1 MRRPLMR
8 RLSSFGF
15 ALSLV
20 CSAACREGDGIVVTD
35 LRFEGV
41 KSVSEAQ
48 LRAALATAE
57 SSWLPWGP
65 KRYFDRAQFE
75 ADLRRIE
82 AFYADR
88 GYPDAKVVAF
98 DVDLNDRQDG
108 AAITIRIEEGRP
120 VIVRSVRFEGFDVIP
135 PEHLERLREDVPLRE
150 GAPRDRAAVQVTR
163 ERALDELRDHGYPYA
178 QVEVREE
185 PAGERAVAIA
195 YRAEPGTIAYFGP
208 IEIVGNTSV
217 DDDVVRRQL
226 TYRPGQLFR
235 YGQIQE
241 SQRRLY
247 GLELFEFANIETV
260 QTGERSA
267 EVPTRVTV
275 TEGKHRKVEFSVGWG
290 SEEKLRAEG
299 RWRHVNFFGGAR
311 TLGLQARWSSLDRG
325 VRLNFNQPYL
335 FHPAYSLDL
344 AAENWHSDQ
353 PAYRLDSRGGRLTVT
368 RQISAGEP
376 LRPRRAVTTASLG
389 LVHQWEDYSIS
400 REALEDLSFRDE
412 LIALRLDP
420 RTGTGGGLLVALD
433 LDLQRNTTGNLLDAR
448 QGYFAGFHLEQAGGW
463 LPGDFDYYEL
473 SLEGRHYL
481 TVAERFVWANRLRVA
496 TLDGPDPIAE
506 HVPFFKRYFLGG
518 SSSLRGWG
526 RFEVSPLS
534 GAGLPLG
541 GHSMLEA
548 SSELRMPVW
557 GDFSL
562 VLFVDAGNAWT
573 APWGFDFGD
582 LRYDV
587 GPGVRYLT
595 PVGPFRFDVG
605 YQLNP
610 IPGLLVDGRPQPRR
624 FRIHLSIGQA
634 F

>member
-1 MRRPLMR
+1 MRTLVC
-8 RLSSFGF
+8 G
-15 ALSLV
+15 ALAASLV
-20 CSAACREGDGIVVTD
+20 CSAGCRDGEGIVVRD
-35 LRFEGV
+35 LDFEGV
-41 KSVSEAQ
+41 KAVDEAQ

-57 SSWLPWGP
+57 SSWLPWGA
-65 KRYFDRAQFE
+65 KRYFDREQFE

-88 GYPDAKVVAF
+88 GYPDAKVASF
-98 DVDLNDRQDG
+98 DVELSERQDSVR
-108 AAITIRIEEGRP
+108 ITVRIEEGRP
-120 VIVRSVRFEGFDVIP
+120 ILVERIEFTGFDVIP
-135 PEHLERLREDVPLRE
+135 PDHFRRLRESVPLRE
-150 GAPRDRAAVQVTR
+150 GAPRDRAAVQLTR

-178 QVEVREE
+178 RVEVREE
-185 PAGERAVAIA
+185 PAGERAVAIT

-260 QTGERSA
+260 QPENPAA

-275 TEGKHRKVEFSVGWG
+275 TEGKHRKVEFSIGWG
-290 SEEKLRAEG
+290 SEEKVRAEG

-325 VRLNFNQPYL
+325 LRASFNQPYL

-344 AAENWHSDQ
+344 TAENWHSDQ
-353 PAYRLDSRGGRLTVT
+353 PAYRLDSRGGRATVT
-368 RQISAGEP
+368 RQIAAGEP
-376 LRPRRAVTTASLG
+376 LGPRRAVTTASLG
-389 LVHQWEDYSIS
+389 LVYQWEDYAIS

-420 RTGTGGGLLVALD
+420 RTGTGGGLLVGLD
-433 LDLQRNTTGNLLDAR
+433 FDLQRNTTGNLLDAR
-448 QGYFAGFHLEQAGGW
+448 QGYFAGLHLERAGGW

-473 SLEGRHYL
+473 SLEGRHYW
-481 TVAERFVWANRLRVA
+481 TIAERFVWANRLRVA
-496 TLDGPDPIAE
+496 TIDGPDPIGE

-548 SSELRMPVW
+548 SSEIRAPVW
-557 GDFSL
+557 GNLSL
-562 VLFVDAGNAWT
+562 VLFADAGNAWT
-573 APWGFDFGD
+573 APWGVDLGD

-587 GPGVRYLT
+587 GPGLRYLT
-595 PVGPFRFDVG
+595 PVGPFRLDIG